1 MIQSESGESC
11 VCITDRVACYRY
23 LPANTFK
30 LTSSASLHKSKN
42 FPLKI
47 WKCAQWLR
55 IDGAY
60 VLITWMLMCTWACG
74 LRYVFLHHVHIDS
87 PPTTYSTTS
96 MCSTLHTAWQKGQRN
111 VLTWC
116 VFLTVCPPAVFWLVF
131 WCDPLCIM
139 PVSQC
144 DRGGDEGYPHRL
156 AWQ

>member
-1 MIQSESGESC
+1 MIQSDSAESC
-11 VCITDRVACYRY
+11 VYYRRSCMLY
-23 LPANTFK
+23 IFARKYIQTNILNI
-30 LTSSASLHKSKN
+30 SKN

-47 WKCAQWLR
+47 WECVQWLR

-96 MCSTLHTAWQKGQRN
+96 MCSTLQAAWQRRQRN